1 MSHSYQIKIVETL
14 SETPAQSWNELAGNV
29 PFLRYEFFTALHDT
43 GCACPQTG
51 WSPRFI
57 TLWQNGRLAGAMP
70 LYLKAHSYGEY
81 VFDWAWADAYRR
93 SGHRYYPKLLCAVP
107 FTPITGTRLL
117 AQTPEQKSMMLNA
130 ALELARESGA
140 SSLHCLFPLDAE
152 AQQLQSHGLLLREG
166 VQFHWENPGYRD
178 FADFLDTL
186 NHRKRKNIRHE
197 RRKVQD
203 AGITCEWL
211 EGAAITEA
219 HWRFFTTCYNR
230 TYHEHY
236 STPYLNLEFFMRLGE
251 TLPQHMLLMLAR
263 REGVPLA
270 AALNFHSPE
279 RLYGRYWG
287 TLEFVPG
294 LHFETCYYQSIE
306 FCIARRIRCFEG
318 GAQGEHKMARGFLPV
333 KTWSAH
339 WLAHPE
345 FAQAIEKYLDQETR
359 GIAHYID
366 ELTEHS
372 PFKR

>member
-1 MSHSYQIKIVETL
+1 MNHSYQVKVIETL
-14 SETPAQSWNELAGNV
+14 SEIPAQSWNELAGNA
-29 PFLRYEFFTALHDT
+29 PFLRHEFFSALHET

-51 WSPRFI
+51 WTPRFI
-57 TLWQNGRLAGAMP
+57 TLWQNGSLAGAMP

-107 FTPITGTRLL
+107 FTPITGKRLL
-117 AQTPEQKSMMLNA
+117 AQTLEQKSLMLNA
-130 ALELARESGA
+130 ALELALESGA
-140 SSLHCLFPLDAE
+140 SSLHCLFPQDAE
-152 AQQLQSHGLLLREG
+152 AQQLQSSGLLLREG
-166 VQFHWENPGYRD
+166 VQFHWENPGYRN
-178 FADFLDTL
+178 FAEFLDTL
-186 NHRKRKNIRHE
+186 SHHKRKNIRHE

-251 TLPQHMLLMLAR
+251 TLPQHMLLIVAR

-270 AALNFHSPE
+270 AALNFHSQE

-287 TLEFVPG
+287 ALEFVPE
-294 LHFETCYYQSIE
+294 LHFETCYYQAME
-306 FCIARRIRCFEG
+306 FCIARGIRCFEG
-318 GAQGEHKMARGFLPV
+318 GAQGEHKLARGFLPV

-339 WLAHPE
+339 WLAHPQ
-345 FAQAIEKYLDQETR
+345 FAQAIEKYLGQETR

>member
-1 MSHSYQIKIVETL
+1 MSQSYQVKVIETL
-14 SETPAQSWNELAGNV
+14 CEIPAQSWNELAGDS
-29 PFLRYEFFTALHDT
+29 PFLRYEFFSALHET

-51 WSPRFI
+51 WTPRFI

-81 VFDWAWADAYRR
+81 VFDWAWADAYQRF
-93 SGHRYYPKLLCAVP
+93 GHRYYPKLLCAVP
-107 FTPITGTRLL
+107 FTPITGKRLL
-117 AQTPEQKSMMLNA
+117 AQTPEQRSLMLSA
-130 ALELARESGA
+130 ALELAQQSGA
-140 SSLHCLFPLDAE
+140 SSLHCLFPQDAE

-178 FADFLDTL
+178 FAEFLETL
-186 NHRKRKNIRHE
+186 SHHKRKNIRHE
-197 RRKVQD
+197 RHKVQD

-211 EGAAITEA
+211 EGAAISEA
-219 HWRFFTTCYNR
+219 HWRFFAACYNH
-230 TYHEHY
+230 TYREHY

-251 TLPQHMLLMLAR
+251 TLPQHVLLIVAR

-270 AALNFHSPE
+270 AALNFHSQE

-287 TLEFVPG
+287 ALEFVPS
-294 LHFETCYYQSIE
+294 LHFETCYYQAIE
-306 FCIARRIRCFEG
+306 FCIARGIRWFEG
-318 GAQGEHKMARGFLPV
+318 GAQGEHKLARGFLPV
-333 KTWSAH
+333 RTWSAH
-339 WLAHPE
+339 WLAHPQ
-345 FAQAIEKYLDQETR
+345 FAQDIEKYLGQETR